1 MNKYK
6 ANEYAKIIM
15 SLRDR
20 EMFVGGKLVIAK
32 TLVKPAVLH
41 CNQANDAS
49 VKDLIKRKMW
59 EELIQ
64 ENNLDVSP
72 TINPQKYCDFKEFAI
87 PKKSEKITY
96 SLKKGEVNRLW

>member
-1 MNKYK
+1 MTKYNT
-6 ANEYAKIIM
+6 NEYVKVIL

-32 TLVKPAVLH
+32 TLVKQAVLH
-41 CNQANDAS
+41 CNQANNEAA
-49 VKDLIKRKMW
+49 KDLIKRKMW

-64 ENNLDVSP
+64 ENNLDISP
-72 TINPQKYCDFKEFAI
+72 TINPQKFCDFKEFAI

-96 SLKKGEVNRLW
+96 SLKKGEVNHLW

>member
-6 ANEYAKIIM
+6 ATEYAKVIM

-32 TLVKPAVLH
+32 TLVKQAILH

-49 VKDLIKRKMW
+49 AKDLIKRKMW

-64 ENNLDVSP
+64 ENNLDISP
-72 TINPQKYCDFKEFAI
+72 TTNPQKFCDFKELAI